1 MGVDVSDF
9 FPKDAKSNLF
19 WVGGGAAGGQ
29 VVILKSV
36 QKCKSY
42 DLDKLNL

>member
-1 MGVDVSDF
+1 MIF
-9 FPKDAKSNLF
+9 FPKMPNLIYF
-19 WVGGGAAGGQ
+19 GWGGAAGGQ